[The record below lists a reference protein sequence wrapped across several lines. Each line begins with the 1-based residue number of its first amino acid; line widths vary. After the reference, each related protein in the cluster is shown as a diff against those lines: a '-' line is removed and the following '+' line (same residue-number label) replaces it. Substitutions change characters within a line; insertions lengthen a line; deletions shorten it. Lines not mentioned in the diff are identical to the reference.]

1 MSASGSG
8 DNGATAAHTELAV
21 CGGERVAVETVGARS
36 EAGDVASAPT
46 PRMLVKEKNGE
57 VSASVEETNRVRAL
71 LGMAPLKVP
80 GATTSAR
87 PEMLVKEKNGE
98 VSASVEETNRVR
110 ALLGMA
116 PLKVPGAT
124 TSAHPEYSGR
134 RESEAVAAQSEPTS
148 LIGPALPPP
157 TASDGTSSQP
167 SQHRTSEVEQPSKP
181 SGKDAVLALKLER
194 YTSARTIWR

>member
-46 PRMLVKEKNGE
+46 PR
-57 VSASVEETNRVRAL
+57 
-71 LGMAPLKVP
+71 
-80 GATTSAR
+80 
-87 PEMLVKEKNGE
+87 MLVKEKNGE